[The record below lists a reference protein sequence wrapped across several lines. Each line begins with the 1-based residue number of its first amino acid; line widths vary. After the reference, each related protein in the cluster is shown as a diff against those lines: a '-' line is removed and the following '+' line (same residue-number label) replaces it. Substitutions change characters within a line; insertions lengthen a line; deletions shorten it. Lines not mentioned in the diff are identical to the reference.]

1 MYKKQTKTLMGMIL
15 LGTMMSSFQASALTY
30 KMDAPKQPDFGKPT
44 SIEVSTEVPVRES
57 KNINRSKDSAF
68 IPPTFASPSADTRG
82 TGTPL
87 TPNISGVAPMQIGST
102 GELVEN
108 TSGMIYSAVSNAG
121 GTLTPEM
128 PPAVSPVNPPV
139 SAQPAPTPSA
149 GFTPASAV
157 KQKDGSIGRL
167 KIPSLGVNIKVYDG
181 ESLSNMRKGAGHFS
195 STSCWDGNVAM
206 AAHNRGTNS
215 YFGEIHKLRNGDT
228 ITYETSLGKRTYVV
242 DSVRQIKETDMSCLD
257 ASVTNKITLVT
268 CVRNVRENR
277 WCVQATEA

>member
-1 MYKKQTKTLMGMIL
+1 MGTIL
-15 LGTMMSSFQASALTY
+15 LMMTMSSFQASALTY
-30 KMDAPKQPDFGKPT
+30 KMDAPAQPNFGKPT
-44 SIEVSTEVPVRES
+44 SIDVSTDISVRES

-68 IPPTFASPSADTRG
+68 TPPPFASPSADTRG

-87 TPNISGVAPMQIGST
+87 TPNISGVAPMQVGST

-108 TSGMIYSAVSNAG
+108 TSGMIYSAVTNTG

-128 PPAVSPVNPPV
+128 PPAVAPVNPPV
-139 SAQPAPTPSA
+139 SSQPAPTPAPST

-157 KQKDGSIGRL
+157 KQTDGSIGRL
-167 KIPSLGVNIKVYDG
+167 KIPSLGVNIKVYEG
-181 ESLSNMRKGAGHFS
+181 ENLSNMKKGAGHFS

-215 YFGEIHKLRNGDT
+215 YFGQIHKLRSGDT

-242 DSVRQIKETDMSCLD
+242 DTVRQVTETDMSCLD
-257 ASVTNKITLVT
+257 ASATNKITLVT

-277 WCVQATEA
+277 WCVQANEA